1 MVNIYM
7 DESGDMGWKFEAPYR
22 KGGSSRFLTIAF
34 VICPSTKSHK
44 LDRIVRKIY
53 EKRGVHFKDTEVKGS
68 SLSIEEKESI
78 AKLTVNMLEKNTDF
92 SLVSITVDK
101 RNVADHIRRDPNKLY
116 NYMIQMALLKHVA
129 QYDEV
134 NLIRDNRT
142 VKVASG
148 NSLIDYLQTY
158 MWFELKASTVLFD
171 MPLDSKSTRKLI
183 FIDWMNNII
192 WGRYEDE
199 NDKAYNILKPY
210 LRERKLFFRKKSYV

>member
-1 MVNIYM
+1 MQRQVSPTRRSDKRHKCVLNAPPFRVCHFLCLYLWSIYTWTKVVIWAGSSM
-7 DESGDMGWKFEAPYR
+7 PHIEKEAPA
-22 KGGSSRFLTIAF
+22 GSL
-34 VICPSTKSHK
+34 
-44 LDRIVRKIY
+44 
-53 EKRGVHFKDTEVKGS
+53 
-68 SLSIEEKESI
+68 
-78 AKLTVNMLEKNTDF
+78 
-92 SLVSITVDK
+92 
-101 RNVADHIRRDPNKLY
+101 HIRRDPNKLY

-158 MWFELKASTVLFD
+158 MWFELKASTALFD
-171 MPLDSKSTRKLI
+171 VPLDSKSTRKLI

-199 NDKAYNILKPY
+199 NNRAYNILKPH
-210 LRERKLFFRKKSYV
+210 LRERKLFFRKKAGC

>member
-1 MVNIYM
+1 M
-7 DESGDMGWKFEAPYR
+7 DESGDMGWKFDAPYR

-34 VICPSTKSHK
+34 IICPSTKSHK

-68 SLSIEEKESI
+68 SLTIEEKESI
-78 AKLTVNMLEKNTDF
+78 ARLTVDMLEKNTDF
-92 SLVSITVDK
+92 SLVSITADK

-116 NYMIQMALLKHVA
+116 NHMIQMALLKHVA

-148 NSLIDYLQTY
+148 NSY
-158 MWFELKASTVLFD
+158 
-171 MPLDSKSTRKLI
+171 
-183 FIDWMNNII
+183 
-192 WGRYEDE
+192 
-199 NDKAYNILKPY
+199 
-210 LRERKLFFRKKSYV
+210 

>member
-1 MVNIYM
+1 M
-7 DESGDMGWKFEAPYR
+7 DESGDMGWKFDAPYR

-34 VICPSTKSHK
+34 IICPSTKSHK

-68 SLSIEEKESI
+68 SLTIEEKESI
-78 AKLTVNMLEKNTDF
+78 ARLTVDMLEKNTDF
-92 SLVSITVDK
+92 SLVSITADK

-129 QYDEV
+129 QHDEV

-192 WGRYEDE
+192 WGHYEDE
-199 NDKAYNILKPY
+199 NNSAYNILKPY
-210 LRERKLFFRKKSYV
+210 LRERKLFFRKKSGCII

>member
-1 MVNIYM
+1 M
-7 DESGDMGWKFEAPYR
+7 DESGDMGWKFDAPYR

-34 VICPSTKSHK
+34 AICSSGKSYK
-44 LDRIVRKIY
+44 LDRIVKKIY
-53 EKRGVHFKDTEVKGS
+53 EKRGLHFKDTEIKGS
-68 SLSIEEKESI
+68 SLTIEEKEYI
-78 AKLTVNMLEKNTDF
+78 ARMTADMMEKNPEF
-92 SLVSITVDK
+92 SLIGITVDK
-101 RNVADHIRRDPNKLY
+101 RNVAEHIRKDSNKLY

-158 MWFELKASTVLFD
+158 MWFELKASTVLND
-171 MPLDSKSTRKLI
+171 LPLDSKSTRKLI

-199 NDKAYNILKPY
+199 NCNAYNILKPH
-210 LRERKLFFRKKSYV
+210 LHERKLFFRKRI

>member
-1 MVNIYM
+1 
-7 DESGDMGWKFEAPYR
+7 
-22 KGGSSRFLTIAF
+22 
-34 VICPSTKSHK
+34 
-44 LDRIVRKIY
+44 
-53 EKRGVHFKDTEVKGS
+53 
-68 SLSIEEKESI
+68 
-78 AKLTVNMLEKNTDF
+78 
-92 SLVSITVDK
+92 
-101 RNVADHIRRDPNKLY
+101 
-116 NYMIQMALLKHVA
+116 MALLKHVA

-158 MWFELKASTVLFD
+158 MWFEMKASTVLFD

-199 NDKAYNILKPY
+199 NNSAYNILKPH
-210 LRERKLFFRKKSYV
+210 LRERKLFFRKKTDC

>member
-1 MVNIYM
+1 M
-7 DESGDMGWKFEAPYR
+7 DESGDMGWKFDAPYR

-34 VICPSTKSHK
+34 IICPSTKSHK

-68 SLSIEEKESI
+68 SLTIEEKESI
-78 AKLTVNMLEKNTDF
+78 ARLTVDMLEKNTDF
-92 SLVSITVDK
+92 SLVSITADK

-192 WGRYEDE
+192 WGHYEDE
-199 NDKAYNILKPY
+199 NNSAYNILKPY
-210 LRERKLFFRKKSYV
+210 LRERKLFFRKKSGCII

>member
-1 MVNIYM
+1 MPHI
-7 DESGDMGWKFEAPYR
+7 EKEAPA
-22 KGGSSRFLTIAF
+22 GSL
-34 VICPSTKSHK
+34 
-44 LDRIVRKIY
+44 
-53 EKRGVHFKDTEVKGS
+53 
-68 SLSIEEKESI
+68 
-78 AKLTVNMLEKNTDF
+78 
-92 SLVSITVDK
+92 
-101 RNVADHIRRDPNKLY
+101 HIRRDPNKLY

-158 MWFELKASTVLFD
+158 MWFELKASTALFD
-171 MPLDSKSTRKLI
+171 VPLDSKSTRKLI

-199 NDKAYNILKPY
+199 NNRAYNILKPH
-210 LRERKLFFRKKSYV
+210 LRERKLFFRKKAGC